1 MWRVGAVDLAW
12 GGSDRRERT
21 RKEVRG
27 GGGQPGFR
35 DLVVGDPDEDTA
47 GTIHATTTVDE
58 VARVPIPVLPSQPP
72 SFQRRRSVKPV
83 QGHERP
89 SVHVPTQALERGPVV
104 AADEHPSVEVV
115 AVAGRTAGGKLE
127 RPPADDLDA
136 PHPLARSG
144 TQSHAPRHAR
154 SLDGQLPI
162 LIIRHDLIQVVESTA
177 LSRQPPLGAPSH
189 LDDQLSHL
197 LRRRRSHPVKE
208 ELAGTA
214 SRA

>member
-89 SVHVPTQALERGPVV
+89 SVHEPYILAVTIRPSAVDRSGPSWSAYQARVESCEEFVACSCGRYAVPGTRLARV
-104 AADEHPSVEVV
+104 AAS
-115 AVAGRTAGGKLE
+115 
-127 RPPADDLDA
+127 
-136 PHPLARSG
+136 
-144 TQSHAPRHAR
+144 
-154 SLDGQLPI
+154 
-162 LIIRHDLIQVVESTA
+162 
-177 LSRQPPLGAPSH
+177 SR
-189 LDDQLSHL
+189 
-197 LRRRRSHPVKE
+197 
-208 ELAGTA
+208 
-214 SRA
+214 